1 MDGLLMEGPQA
12 GLIFEGVTTDEFLQL
27 PGLPVQP
34 GADPSARGAYWP
46 TDERR
51 AGFVVYRWAA
61 GHGATPAW
69 LEGRADSWPTLGPDE
84 GEPVD

>member
-1 MDGLLMEGPQA
+1 MDALLMEGPQD

-27 PGLPVQP
+27 PGLPVQS

-46 TDERR
+46 TDE
-51 AGFVVYRWAA
+51 RWAA